1 MIKETDFLVI
11 GSGIAGLS
19 FALKV
24 AKHGKVILISKTNL
38 EESNTKYAQGGIA
51 AVTYKPD
58 NFEKHVQDTL
68 IAGDGLCNKEVV
80 EMVVREAPA
89 QIQQLIDWGVNF
101 DQNESGKYDLGKE
114 GGHSENRVLH
124 SKDKTGEEI
133 QLSLVDK
140 VKNHQNIEVLENH
153 FAVDIIT
160 QHHLGKLVKRSHNN
174 TECYG
179 AYVLD
184 LKTDKVNTFLAKTT
198 LISTGGTGNLY
209 DTTTNPK
216 IATGDG
222 IAMVYRAKGIIEN
235 MEFIQFHP
243 TSLYNPG
250 EKPSFLITEAL
261 RGFGAIL
268 KTTDGNKFMQK
279 YDKRGSLAPRDIV
292 ARAIDH
298 EMKIT
303 GNDHVILDC
312 SHLDPEKLKDHFP
325 NISEKCK
332 SLGIDITKDPIPVI
346 PAAHY
351 MCGGIKVDENG
362 ASTINQLYAV
372 GEVSSTGLHGANR
385 LASNSLS
392 EAVVYANRAAKD
404 SIRRLNQ
411 IRIHSQIPEW
421 DAHGTTYPEEMIMIT
436 QNYKEVQQ
444 IMSNYVGIVRSNLRL
459 ERALKRLAIIYKETE
474 ELYEKSILS
483 QKLCELRNLINVGYL
498 IIKMA
503 KDLHESR
510 GLHYTIDYPKKGLIS
525 EF

>member
-24 AKHGKVILISKTNL
+24 AEHGKVILISKTSL
-38 EESNTKYAQGGIA
+38 DESNTKYAQGGIA
-51 AVTYKPD
+51 AVTYEPD
-58 NFEKHVQDTL
+58 NYLKHVEDTL
-68 IAGDGLCNKEVV
+68 IAGDGLCNREIV

-89 QIQQLIDWGVNF
+89 QIQQLIDWGVKF
-101 DQNESGKYDLGKE
+101 DLNDKGKYDLGRE
-114 GGHSENRVLH
+114 GGHSEYRVLH
-124 SKDKTGEEI
+124 HRDKTGEEI
-133 QLSLVDK
+133 QNTLVEK
-140 VKNHQNIEVLENH
+140 VKNHRNIEVHENQ
-153 FAVDIIT
+153 FAVEVIT
-160 QHHLGKLVKRSHNN
+160 QHHLGKLVKRGQKD
-174 TECYG
+174 TDCYG

-184 LKTDKVNTFLAKTT
+184 LNTDQVNTFLSRVT
-198 LISTGGTGNLY
+198 LIATGGTGNLY

-222 IAMVYRAKGIIEN
+222 IAMVFRAKGIIEN

-250 EKPSFLITEAL
+250 VKPSFLITEAL

-268 KTTDGNKFMQK
+268 RGPDGQKFMKK
-279 YDKRGSLAPRDIV
+279 YDERGSLAPRDIV

-303 GNDHVILDC
+303 GSDHVFLDC
-312 SHLDPEKLKDHFP
+312 THLDSKKLKDHFP
-325 NISEKCK
+325 NIYTKCL
-332 SLGIDITKDPIPVI
+332 SLNIDITKEMIPVI

-351 MCGGIKVDENG
+351 MCGGIKVDQNG
-362 ASTINQLYAV
+362 CSTINHLYAV

-385 LASNSLS
+385 LASNSLA
-392 EAVVYANRAAKD
+392 EAVVYADRAAKD
-404 SIRRLNQ
+404 SIQKIQDIKINKE
-411 IRIHSQIPEW
+411 IPEW
-421 DAHGTTYPEEMIMIT
+421 DTKGATYTEEMVMIT

-459 ERALKRLAIIYKETE
+459 ERAMRRLEIIYKETE

-483 QKLCELRNLINVGYL
+483 QQLCELRNLINVGYL

-503 KDLHESR
+503 QEMHESR
-510 GLHYTIDYPKKGLIS
+510 GLHYTIDYPKKGAIT

>member
-24 AKHGKVILISKTNL
+24 ANHGKVILISKNSL

-51 AVTYKPD
+51 AVTYEPD
-58 NFEKHVQDTL
+58 NFEKHIKDTL
-68 IAGDGLCNKEVV
+68 IAGDGLCNKETA

-89 QIQQLIDWGVNF
+89 QIKQLIDWGVNF
-101 DQNESGKYDLGKE
+101 DQNEKGKYDLGKE

-124 SKDKTGEEI
+124 HKDKTGEEI
-133 QLSLVDK
+133 QNSLVDK
-140 VKNHQNIEVLENH
+140 VKKHNNIEVLENH
-153 FAVDIIT
+153 FAVDLIT

-184 LKTDKVNTFLAKTT
+184 LQTDKVNAFLAKIT
-198 LISTGGTGNLY
+198 LIATGGTGNLY

-250 EKPSFLITEAL
+250 EKPSFLITEAM

-268 KTTDGNKFMQK
+268 KTVAGNKFMLK

-303 GNDHVILDC
+303 GDDHVVLDC
-312 SHLDPEKLKDHFP
+312 THLDPRKLKDHFP
-325 NISEKCK
+325 NIYQKCL
-332 SLGIDITKDPIPVI
+332 SLNIDFTKNPIPVI

-351 MCGGIKVDENG
+351 MCGGVKVDENG
-362 ASTINQLYAV
+362 ASTINKLYAI

-392 EAVVYANRAAKD
+392 EAVVYADRAAKD
-404 SIRRLNQ
+404 SIK
-411 IRIHSQIPEW
+411 RINLITINSDIPEW
-421 DAHGTTYPEEMIMIT
+421 DSHGTTYPEEMIMIT

-459 ERALKRLAIIYKETE
+459 ERALKRLAIIYVETE

-498 IIKMA
+498 ILKMA

-510 GLHYTIDYPKKGLIS
+510 GLHYTIDYPKKGTFS